1 MFPNENG
8 CPDLPSDSIVRNY
21 LDTCFPGR
29 TNGVASTPF
38 DYYLWSFLKSKV
50 YIIRPQNLED
60 LRNQIREEI
69 RLISANVIL
78 NIL

>member
-29 TNGVASTPF
+29 INGVA
-38 DYYLWSFLKSKV
+38 YYLWSYLKSKV
-50 YIIRPQNLED
+50 YIIRRQNLED